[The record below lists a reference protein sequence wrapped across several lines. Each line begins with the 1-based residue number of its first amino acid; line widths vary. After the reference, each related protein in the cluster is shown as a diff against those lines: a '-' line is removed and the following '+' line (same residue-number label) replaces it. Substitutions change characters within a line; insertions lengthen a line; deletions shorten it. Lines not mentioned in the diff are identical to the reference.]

1 MAAVIG
7 WYGPLIDLCNAP
19 FHVGEYVQLLVFVHK
34 STPLQYKLLQG
45 GEVVRTDIQ
54 VGDDT
59 RRFFSI
65 SVWQKNMGSTIV
77 AGSVGLLQNVKVTR
91 FGDFVEARTVQCSS
105 FRCFVNSHK
114 LLFSEGAD
122 SSIEE
127 LRVSIAT
134 KEKLRKVVEWVR
146 RSELTISYV
155 GPQSSKKRKLASIN
169 WAVNEDTQSQHCFSL
184 SDVLYITSSC
194 RAKFSASVGEIFLP
208 VKWKSLNET
217 EVERRFIKQRLCTM
231 GDRCLADDLI
241 CSGCQHCGAPLSSE
255 LGFNIA
261 QGTNPLYCPKSSNHI
276 HTISLIYR
284 PFMLYVWDD
293 FEYIPLLVTNKQA
306 EVLFG
311 NISAENVYSSF
322 KKEKEVKIMEYNEVQ
337 VQNNSA
343 ARASAQNNAKTQLQ
357 RKQTRNTYLIW
368 LILLKTI
375 LQQGK
380 CSPLR
385 FQVKVNPSKDVE
397 SGRFELVSMSIPCP
411 VAT

>member
-77 AGSVGLLQNVKVTR
+77 AGSVGLLQR
-91 FGDFVEARTVQCSS
+91 
-105 FRCFVNSHK
+105 
-114 LLFSEGAD
+114 AD

>member
-1 MAAVIG
+1 MASAIG
-7 WYGPLIDLCNAP
+7 WYGPLIDLCNASS
-19 FHVGEYVQLLVFVHK
+19 HVAEFVQFLVFVHK
-34 STPLQYKLLQG
+34 STPVQYKLLQG

-65 SVWQKNMGSTIV
+65 SVWQKKMGSEIV

-105 FRCFVNSHK
+105 FRCLVDSNKF
-114 LLFSEGAD
+114 LFSGGAD
-122 SSIEE
+122 SLIEE
-127 LRVSIAT
+127 IRVSIAT
-134 KEKLRKVVEWVR
+134 KEKLRKVVQWVR
-146 RSELTISYV
+146 RSEPTISNT
-155 GPQSSKKRKLASIN
+155 GSQSYKKKNLTSIN

-184 SDVLYITSSC
+184 SDVLYMTSSC
-194 RAKFSASVGEIFLP
+194 KAKFSASVGEIFLP
-208 VKWKSLNET
+208 VTWKSLNEI

-231 GDRCLADDLI
+231 GDNYLADDLI

-293 FEYIPLLVTNKQA
+293 SEYIPLLVTNKQA

-322 KKEKEVKIMEYNEVQ
+322 RRVKDVQTLEYNKVQ
-337 VQNNSA
+337 EQKLCAAEAISQND
-343 ARASAQNNAKTQLQ
+343 ARAHQQ

-368 LILLKTI
+368 LILLKSI
-375 LQQGK
+375 LQQRK
-380 CSPLR
+380 NSPLR
-385 FQVKVNPSKDVE
+385 FQVRVDPSKDSE
-397 SGRFELVSMSIPCP
+397 NGRFELLSMSIPCP